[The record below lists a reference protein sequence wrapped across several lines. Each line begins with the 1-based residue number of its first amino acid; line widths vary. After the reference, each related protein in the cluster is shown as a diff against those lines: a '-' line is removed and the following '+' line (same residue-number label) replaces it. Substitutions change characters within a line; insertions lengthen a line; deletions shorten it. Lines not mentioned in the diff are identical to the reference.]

1 MSAFGPTSA
10 PVASCG
16 VLGFPE
22 ASSSYNFIYSRFASG
37 YGRRGP
43 STQCPAPTTSPAWR
57 PARCLVFR
65 GASAPLS
72 TNTHASLK
80 IFGFVGR
87 VGRNWQPSPAAQRT
101 WGSSA
106 FSVSQADGFSNFRQ
120 LFRPIQGNT
129 SAAALP
135 GRNRG
140 VGMFSSPSLN
150 TSARTRADRVTAR
163 TLSNRE
169 RNRIESLMWPS
180 KKQRC
185 S

>member
-72 TNTHASLK
+72 TNTRASLK
-80 IFGFVGR
+80 IFRIVRAKRWMAIGCVPYCPLPSAATHSVTRIPAGQYRSLGHTLHYGAARFEGNCNALAKTVGQSWR
-87 VGRNWQPSPAAQRT
+87 
-101 WGSSA
+101 
-106 FSVSQADGFSNFRQ
+106 
-120 LFRPIQGNT
+120 RPRAGPTPQQTKHLIQGAFRRHRLRAEN
-129 SAAALP
+129 L
-135 GRNRG
+135 GG
-140 VGMFSSPSLN
+140 VAS
-150 TSARTRADRVTAR
+150 
-163 TLSNRE
+163 
-169 RNRIESLMWPS
+169 
-180 KKQRC
+180 
-185 S
+185 